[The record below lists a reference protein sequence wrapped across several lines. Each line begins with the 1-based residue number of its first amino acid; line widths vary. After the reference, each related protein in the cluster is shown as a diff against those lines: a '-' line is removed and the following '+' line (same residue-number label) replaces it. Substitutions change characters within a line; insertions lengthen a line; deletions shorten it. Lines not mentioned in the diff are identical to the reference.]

1 MIGKKRGLY
10 SIEWISAESQ
20 STEINLQ
27 AYREDWGIFDCVAET
42 VFENF
47 NLVKS
52 YDKTYPND
60 CVFSLWKIIQVG
72 LIFFCPVYFQLLFL
86 VL

>member
-1 MIGKKRGLY
+1 MTRELY
-10 SIEWISAESQ
+10 SIEWISAENR

-27 AYREDWGIFDCVAET
+27 AYREEVFFIVSPKT

-52 YDKTYPND
+52 TDKTYPNLFV
-60 CVFSLWKIIQVG
+60 CSLWKKIQVG
-72 LIFFCPVYFQLLFL
+72 LNFFCPV
-86 VL
+86 

>member
-1 MIGKKRGLY
+1 MKRDLY
-10 SIEWISAESQ
+10 STEWISAENQ

-27 AYREDWGIFDCVAET
+27 AYREEIFLTVSLKT

-52 YDKTYPND
+52 YDKTYPNVF
-60 CVFSLWKIIQVG
+60 VFSLWKKIQVG
-72 LIFFCPVYFQLLFL
+72 LNFFCPVYY
-86 VL
+86 